1 MPFIYDTHK
10 LKMLSFTAQ
19 DNIAEREIC
28 GVPCKCTGNRGDRG
42 GVGQPGSKVSYP
54 KKYPSVI
61 LGDFVFNYKAYICFV
76 FVCQGG
82 PGLSGSQGHPGDEG
96 GPVSLKFLFMVVVL
110 SSSSFI
116 TSLCP
121 FLRFCSVVFCQ

>member
-54 KKYPSVI
+54 KKYPQLYLEILFLITKLIYVLFLSVRVVQDCQEVKDI
-61 LGDFVFNYKAYICFV
+61 LEMKVD
-76 FVCQGG
+76 
-82 PGLSGSQGHPGDEG
+82 L
-96 GPVSLKFLFMVVVL
+96 
-110 SSSSFI
+110 
-116 TSLCP
+116 
-121 FLRFCSVVFCQ
+121 